1 MADRNLLLIG
11 QAEEIDLLLPEVRAM
26 LDREGIYLAG
36 DTARP
41 GFTVPLVVMNGRVYS
56 MQVDTELD
64 PARFHNTVRIAGPF
78 YAPGEGQPADS
89 VHSS

>member
-1 MADRNLLLIG
+1 MAEHNLLLIG
-11 QAEEIDLLLPEVRAM
+11 QAEEIDLLLPEVHAM
-26 LDREGIYLAG
+26 MDREGIYLAA

-64 PARFHNTVRIAGPF
+64 PARFHPTVRIAGPF
-78 YAPGEGQPADS
+78 YAPSEEQPNG
-89 VHSS
+89 

>member
-1 MADRNLLLIG
+1 VAEHNLLLIG
-11 QAEEIDLLLPEVRAM
+11 QAEEIDLLLPEVHAM
-26 LDREGIYLAG
+26 MDREGIYLAA

-64 PARFHNTVRIAGPF
+64 PARFHPTVRIAGPF
-78 YAPGEGQPADS
+78 YAPSEEQPNG
-89 VHSS
+89 